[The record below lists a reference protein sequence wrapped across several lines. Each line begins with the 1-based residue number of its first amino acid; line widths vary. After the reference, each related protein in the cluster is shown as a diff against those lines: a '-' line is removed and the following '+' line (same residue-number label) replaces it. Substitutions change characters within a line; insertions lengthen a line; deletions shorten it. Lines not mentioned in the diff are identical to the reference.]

1 METVPDRADVDAQR
15 EQFRAA
21 KADPVAF
28 FSRRE
33 NWPKVLCEEVLFE
46 TTFFYA
52 NRVLREAGGRSR
64 QPGDWSAFHY
74 ARLWPL
80 PVGRAA
86 LRARV
91 QQIRERET
99 QSFHGDPSAL
109 SDAMPFDGMELAGW
123 ILDARVG
130 TARVEAF
137 GLVRVEPDLEDLIID
152 RMVFRLTGS
161 TVTSHDVRALCD
173 DVAKWW
179 ATLGGQRVVKMG
191 RHYGRKNSRDD
202 VTDAYRAFYDQ
213 MQRFP
218 DQQEVATE
226 LGVTAKTVRR
236 TIGQPWP
243 TFEQETRSTINSET
257 H

>member
-1 METVPDRADVDAQR
+1 M
-15 EQFRAA
+15 
-21 KADPVAF
+21 
-28 FSRRE
+28 
-33 NWPKVLCEEVLFE
+33 LYEELASH
-46 TTFFYA
+46 TTFFYG
-52 NRVLREAGGRSR
+52 NRAHRHTAEHNR
-64 QPGDWSAFHY
+64 QPGDWSVLNY

-86 LRARV
+86 LRKRV
-91 QQIRERET
+91 REIRERGTEG
-99 QSFHGDPSAL
+99 FHGDPSAL
-109 SDAMPFDGMELAGW
+109 ADTLPFDGMELAGW

-137 GLVRVEPDLEDLIID
+137 GLVRIEPVEPDLEDLIID

-179 ATLGGQRVVKMG
+179 AALGGQRVVKMG
-191 RHYGRKNSRDD
+191 RHYGRKHSRDD